1 LSEKQVDKEANFILP
16 FYHIFLKMSSIKIY
30 NLEGKEV
37 SELEL
42 NKAVFGLP
50 LNADLTHQAVIVALA
65 NQRQVLAATKDR
77 SQVRGGGKKPWRQ
90 KGTGRAR
97 HGSIRSPL
105 WRHGGITFGPTKER
119 NFKLKINKK
128 MARKALLIVLSSKVK
143 DGELIVLDE
152 LKVAVPKTKEMA
164 KIMANF
170 PQIKNGL
177 LVLPDR
183 RSLGEGGTEKNE
195 DIKRAARNLPN
206 LNIININ
213 NLNILD
219 ILKYQYLIFTKDG
232 IEYLNKKYSK

>member
-1 LSEKQVDKEANFILP
+1 
-16 FYHIFLKMSSIKIY
+16 MSSIKVY

-42 NKAVFGLP
+42 NKAIFGLP
-50 LNADLTHQAVIVALA
+50 LNADLVHQAVIVALA
-65 NQRQVLAATKDR
+65 NQRQVLASTKTR
-77 SQVRGGGKKPWRQ
+77 SEVRGGGKKPWRQ

-105 WRHGGITFGPTKER
+105 WRHGGITFGPIKER

-128 MARKALLIVLSSKVK
+128 MARKAFLIVLSSKVK

-164 KIMANF
+164 KIMVNF
-170 PQIKNGL
+170 PKVKNGL
-177 LVLPDR
+177 LVL
-183 RSLGEGGTEKNE
+183 TEKNE
-195 DIKRAARNLPN
+195 DVKRAARNLPN
-206 LNIININ
+206 LDIININ